1 MGHWL
6 QKQVNVPFFL
16 KKSCRRLNLFRNF
29 RVFIVDASEKTNKT
43 MKETSD
49 ITKEKLA
56 DVFKTERPRLLRY
69 ACYRL
74 ADGDDAEDVLQET
87 FLKLH
92 ARLSNADGGQIND
105 LPSYMFRTLANVC
118 TKWQTNTNRIKTV
131 PLDTRVDVADTA
143 PDKQNEDDYK
153 RIALLLTEIPDEQAE
168 VIRLR
173 IYGDNSFAQVAEI
186 LSLPLPTVKSR
197 FLYGLEKLRRGM
209 KQNN

>member
-1 MGHWL
+1 M
-6 QKQVNVPFFL
+6 
-16 KKSCRRLNLFRNF
+16 KKPN
-29 RVFIVDASEKTNKT
+29 
-43 MKETSD
+43 D
-49 ITKEKLA
+49 ISKDELA
-56 DVFKTERPRLLRY
+56 DVFKAERPRLLRY

-74 ADGDDAEDVLQET
+74 ADGNDAEDVLQET

-92 ARLSNADGGQIND
+92 KRLSDTESGQISD
-105 LPSYMFRTLANVC
+105 LPSYMFRTLANLC
-118 TKWQTNTNRIKTV
+118 TKWQANASRIKTV

-143 PDKQNEDDYK
+143 PDKQDENDFK
-153 RIALLLTEIPDEQAE
+153 RIARLLTEIPNEQAE

-209 KQNN
+209 NKQKD

>member
-1 MGHWL
+1 MHL
-6 QKQVNVPFFL
+6 INKQ
-16 KKSCRRLNLFRNF
+16 
-29 RVFIVDASEKTNKT
+29 T
-43 MKETSD
+43 MKKTSD
-49 ITKEKLA
+49 ITREKLA
-56 DVFKTERPRLLRY
+56 DVFKAERPRLLRY
-69 ACYRL
+69 ACYRM
-74 ADGDDAEDVLQET
+74 ADSDDAEDVLQET

-92 ARLSNADGGQIND
+92 TRLSDTESGQIND
-105 LPSYMFRTLANVC
+105 LPSYLFRTLANVC
-118 TKWQTNTNRIKTV
+118 TKWQTNANRIKTV
-131 PLDTRVDVADTA
+131 PLDIRVDVADTA

-153 RIALLLTEIPDEQAE
+153 RIALLLKEIPDEQAE

>member
-1 MGHWL
+1 MHL
-6 QKQVNVPFFL
+6 INKQ
-16 KKSCRRLNLFRNF
+16 
-29 RVFIVDASEKTNKT
+29 T
-43 MKETSD
+43 MKKPND

-87 FLKLH
+87 FLKLQ
-92 ARLSNADGGQIND
+92 ARLSDTDGGQIND
-105 LPSYMFRTLANVC
+105 LPSYLFRTLANLC
-118 TKWQTNTNRIKTV
+118 TKWQTNANRIKTV
-131 PLDTRVDVADTA
+131 PLDIRVDVADTA

-153 RIALLLTEIPDEQAE
+153 RIALLLKEIPDEQAE

-209 KQNN
+209 KN

>member
-1 MGHWL
+1 MHL
-6 QKQVNVPFFL
+6 INKQ
-16 KKSCRRLNLFRNF
+16 
-29 RVFIVDASEKTNKT
+29 T
-43 MKETSD
+43 MKKPND
-49 ITKEKLA
+49 ITNDELA
-56 DVFKTERPRLLRY
+56 VVFKAERPRLLRY
-69 ACYRL
+69 ACYRM
-74 ADGDDAEDVLQET
+74 AGSDDAEDVLQET

-92 ARLSNADGGQIND
+92 ARLSDTENRQIND
-105 LPSYMFRTLANVC
+105 LPSYLFRTLANVC
-118 TKWQTNTNRIKTV
+118 TKWQTNANRIKTV

-143 PDKQNEDDYK
+143 PDTRNEDDYK
-153 RIALLLTEIPDEQAE
+153 RIALLLKEIPDEQAE

>member
-1 MGHWL
+1 M
-6 QKQVNVPFFL
+6 
-16 KKSCRRLNLFRNF
+16 KK
-29 RVFIVDASEKTNKT
+29 
-43 MKETSD
+43 TSD

-87 FLKLH
+87 FLRLH
-92 ARLSNADGGQIND
+92 TRLSDTEGGQIDN
-105 LPSYMFRTLANVC
+105 LPSYLFRTLANVC
-118 TKWQTNTNRIKTV
+118 TKWQANTSRIKIV
-131 PLDTRVDVADTA
+131 PLDTRVDVADTT
-143 PDKQNEDDYK
+143 PDTRNEDDYK
-153 RIALLLTEIPDEQAE
+153 RIARLLTEIPDEQAE

-197 FLYGLEKLRRGM
+197 FLYGLEKIRQRM
-209 KQNN
+209 KQNNYND

>member
-1 MGHWL
+1 
-6 QKQVNVPFFL
+6 
-16 KKSCRRLNLFRNF
+16 
-29 RVFIVDASEKTNKT
+29 

-69 ACYRL
+69 ACYRM
-74 ADGDDAEDVLQET
+74 AGSDDAEDVLQET

-92 ARLSNADGGQIND
+92 TRLSDTDGGQIND
-105 LPSYMFRTLANVC
+105 LPSYLFRTLANLC
-118 TKWQTNTNRIKTV
+118 TKWQANASRIKTV
-131 PLDTRVDVADTA
+131 PLDTRVDVADTV

-153 RIALLLTEIPDEQAE
+153 RIARLLTEIPDEQAE

>member
-1 MGHWL
+1 
-6 QKQVNVPFFL
+6 
-16 KKSCRRLNLFRNF
+16 
-29 RVFIVDASEKTNKT
+29 

-56 DVFKTERPRLLRY
+56 DVFKTDRPRLLRF
-69 ACYRL
+69 ACYRM
-74 ADGDDAEDVLQET
+74 AGSDDAEDVLQET

-118 TKWQTNTNRIKTV
+118 TKWQTNANRIKTV

-153 RIALLLTEIPDEQAE
+153 RIARLLTEIPDEQAE

-173 IYGDNSFAQVAEI
+173 IYGDNSFAQVSEI

>member
-1 MGHWL
+1 M
-6 QKQVNVPFFL
+6 QAKFL
-16 KKSCRRLNLFRNF
+16 FLTKSCRWLNLFAYF
-29 RVFIVDASEKTNKT
+29 WVFMVDASKKGEKVKRLKSKKQT
-43 MKETSD
+43 MKKGND
-49 ITKEKLA
+49 ISKDELA
-56 DVFKTERPRLLRY
+56 EVFKTERPRLLRY
-69 ACYRL
+69 ACYRM
-74 ADGDDAEDVLQET
+74 ADSDDAEDVLQET

-92 ARLSNADGGQIND
+92 ARLSDAESGKIND
-105 LPSYMFRTLANVC
+105 LPSYLFRTLANLC
-118 TKWQTNTNRIKTV
+118 TKWQANASRIKTV

-173 IYGDNSFAQVAEI
+173 IYGDNSFAQVAKI

-209 KQNN
+209 KN

>member
-1 MGHWL
+1 M
-6 QKQVNVPFFL
+6 
-16 KKSCRRLNLFRNF
+16 KKPN
-29 RVFIVDASEKTNKT
+29 
-43 MKETSD
+43 D
-49 ITKEKLA
+49 ISKDELA
-56 DVFKTERPRLLRY
+56 EVFKAERPRLLRY
-69 ACYRL
+69 ACYRM
-74 ADGDDAEDVLQET
+74 AGSDDAEDVLQET

-92 ARLSNADGGQIND
+92 ADGGQIND

-118 TKWQTNTNRIKTV
+118 TKWQTNANRIKTI

-143 PDKQNEDDYK
+143 PDKRNEDDYQ
-153 RIALLLTEIPDEQAE
+153 RIALLLKEIPDEQAE

>member
-1 MGHWL
+1 
-6 QKQVNVPFFL
+6 
-16 KKSCRRLNLFRNF
+16 
-29 RVFIVDASEKTNKT
+29 

-92 ARLSNADGGQIND
+92 ARLSDTDGGQIND
-105 LPSYMFRTLANVC
+105 LPSYLFRTLANLC
-118 TKWQTNTNRIKTV
+118 TKWQTNANRIKTV
-131 PLDTRVDVADTA
+131 PLDIRVDVADTA

-153 RIALLLTEIPDEQAE
+153 RIALLLKEIPDEQAE

-209 KQNN
+209 KN

>member
-1 MGHWL
+1 MHL
-6 QKQVNVPFFL
+6 INKQ
-16 KKSCRRLNLFRNF
+16 
-29 RVFIVDASEKTNKT
+29 T
-43 MKETSD
+43 MKKGND
-49 ITKEKLA
+49 ISKDELA
-56 DVFKTERPRLLRY
+56 EVFKAERPRLLRY

-92 ARLSNADGGQIND
+92 ARLSDTDGGQIND
-105 LPSYMFRTLANVC
+105 LPSYLFRTLANLC
-118 TKWQTNTNRIKTV
+118 TKWQANASRLKTV
-131 PLDTRVDVADTA
+131 PLDTRVDVADTI

-197 FLYGLEKLRRGM
+197 FLYGLEKLRRGI

>member
-1 MGHWL
+1 
-6 QKQVNVPFFL
+6 
-16 KKSCRRLNLFRNF
+16 
-29 RVFIVDASEKTNKT
+29 

-92 ARLSNADGGQIND
+92 TRLSNADGGQIND

-118 TKWQTNTNRIKTV
+118 TKWQTNANRIKTV

-173 IYGDNSFAQVAEI
+173 IYGDNSFAQVADI

-197 FLYGLEKLRRGM
+197 FLYGLEKIRRSM

>member
-1 MGHWL
+1 
-6 QKQVNVPFFL
+6 
-16 KKSCRRLNLFRNF
+16 
-29 RVFIVDASEKTNKT
+29 

-92 ARLSNADGGQIND
+92 ARLSDADGGQIND
-105 LPSYMFRTLANVC
+105 LPSYLFRTLANLC
-118 TKWQTNTNRIKTV
+118 TKWQANASRLKTV

-153 RIALLLTEIPDEQAE
+153 RIARLLTEIPDEQAE

>member
-1 MGHWL
+1 
-6 QKQVNVPFFL
+6 
-16 KKSCRRLNLFRNF
+16 
-29 RVFIVDASEKTNKT
+29 

-92 ARLSNADGGQIND
+92 TRLSNADGEQIND

-118 TKWQTNTNRIKTV
+118 TKWQTNANRIKTV